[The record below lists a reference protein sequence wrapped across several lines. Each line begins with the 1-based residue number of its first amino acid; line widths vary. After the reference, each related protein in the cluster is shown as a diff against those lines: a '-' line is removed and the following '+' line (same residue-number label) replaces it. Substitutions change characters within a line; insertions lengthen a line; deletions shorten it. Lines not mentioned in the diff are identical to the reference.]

1 MAAKVKIDYLRRA
14 WLFTIVGFILT
25 LFIDKL
31 YLAFVVIVWIC
42 LYNDA
47 KQRKLSKAHGAWSL
61 LGIIGVAIYHFFFA
75 RKHKI
80 RN

>member
-31 YLAFVVIVWIC
+31 YLAFVILTWYFI
-42 LYNDA
+42 YKDA
-47 KQRKLSKAHGAWSL
+47 EQRNISKVHGAWSL
-61 LGIIGVAIYHFFFA
+61 LSILGMVIYHFFFA

-80 RN
+80 KK